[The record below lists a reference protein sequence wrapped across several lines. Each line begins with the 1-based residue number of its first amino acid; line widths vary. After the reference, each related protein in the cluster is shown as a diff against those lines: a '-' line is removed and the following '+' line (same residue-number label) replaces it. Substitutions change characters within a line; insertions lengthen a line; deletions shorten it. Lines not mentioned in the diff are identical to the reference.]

1 MTEPLWRSRPDAFAI
16 RPATEL
22 RRHQVNDFIWLS
34 ESNSNVYLVK
44 TSEGRVV
51 INTGMAFEAT
61 VHKQWFDELGGG
73 PLRTIVL
80 TQGHVDHVGGVDVL
94 REPGTLVVAQANNPS
109 HQAYDA
115 RLAPFRARR
124 SMFAFAES
132 ILAATRAAR
141 GGPAPPPQARPT
153 PDVLFEGRYA
163 FTLGGVRFELIGVAG
178 AETEDSLLVWL
189 PQQRVCFTGNVFG
202 ALFGHFPN
210 LVTIRGDR
218 YRDPLRYVETLDV
231 LLGLEAE
238 MLCVGHGGPVV
249 GREAIRGEI
258 LRMRGA
264 VLHVHDAVVAA
275 MNAGWDVFRALR
287 EIRLPPE
294 LEVGEG
300 YGKVAWSARAIWEM
314 YQGWFHAR
322 STTELYPEPPWSAS
336 PELVALAGGPGPV
349 AEAARKRAESEPVRA
364 LHLAE
369 AALAADPAHRGAL
382 EASLAAH
389 RTLRAG
395 ATNFWEVKWLEK
407 EIARLERALSLRAGS
422 PRGG

>member
-1 MTEPLWRSRPDAFAI
+1 MTEPLFRSRPDAFAI
-16 RPATEL
+16 RPATEV
-22 RRHQVNDFIWLS
+22 RRQRLNDFIWLS
-34 ESNSNVYLVK
+34 ESNSNAYLV
-44 TSEGRVV
+44 TTPGGRVV
-51 INTGMAFEAT
+51 INTGMGFEAP
-61 VHKQWFDELGGG
+61 VHKAYFDSIDAS
-73 PLRTIVL
+73 PLRYILL

-94 REPGTLVVAQANNPS
+94 REPGTLVVAHANNPS

-124 SMFAFAES
+124 SMFAFADS
-132 ILAATRAAR
+132 IRAATKAA
-141 GGPAPPPQARPT
+141 GGAAPPPQARPT

-163 FTLGGVRFELIGVAG
+163 FTLGGLRFELIGVAG

-189 PQQRVCFTGNVFG
+189 PQHRICFTGNVFG

-218 YRDPLRYVETLDV
+218 YRDPLKYVETLDV
-231 LLGLEAE
+231 LLGLDAE
-238 MLCVGHGGPVV
+238 MLCVGHAGPVV
-249 GREAIRGEI
+249 GRDVIRAEI

-275 MNAGWDVFRALR
+275 MNAGQDVWQTLR
-287 EIRLPPE
+287 TLRLPPE

-314 YQGWFHAR
+314 YQGWFHGR
-322 STTELYPEPPWSAS
+322 STTELYAVPYWSAS

-349 AEAARKRAESEPVRA
+349 AEAAKKKASSAPLEA

-369 AALAADPAHRGAL
+369 AALAAEPEHRGAL

-395 ATNFWEVKWLEK
+395 ATNFWEVRWLEK
-407 EIARLERALSLRAGS
+407 EIAKLGQALGS
-422 PRGG
+422 AA

>member
-1 MTEPLWRSRPDAFAI
+1 MPEPLWRTRPDAFAI
-16 RPATEL
+16 RPATEI
-22 RRHQVNDFIWLS
+22 RRQRINDFVWLS
-34 ESNSNVYLVK
+34 ESSSNVYLVV

-51 INTGMAFEAT
+51 INTGMAFEAP
-61 VHKQWFDELGGG
+61 VHKAWFDSIDAG
-73 PLRTIVL
+73 PLRYIVL
-80 TQGHVDHVGGVDVL
+80 TQGHVDHVGGVDVM

-124 SMFAFAES
+124 SMFAFGDT
-132 ILAATRAAR
+132 IRAATQAAA
-141 GGPAPPPQARPT
+141 GGAPPPPQARPT

-163 FTLGGVRFELIGVAG
+163 FTLGGLAFELIAAPG

-189 PQQRVCFTGNVFG
+189 PQHGICFTGNVFG

-231 LLGLEAE
+231 LAGLDAE
-238 MLCVGHGGPVV
+238 MLLTGHHGPVT
-249 GREAIRGEI
+249 GRDVIRAE
-258 LRMRGA
+258 LARMKGA

-275 MNAGWDVFRALR
+275 MNAGKDVFETMR
-287 EIRLPPE
+287 EVRLPPG
-294 LEVGEG
+294 LAVGEG
-300 YGKVAWSARAIWEM
+300 YGKVPWSARAIWEM

-322 STTELYPEPPWSAS
+322 STTELYEVPYWSAS

-349 AEAARKRAESEPVRA
+349 AEAARKKAESAPVEA

-369 AALAADPAHRGAL
+369 AALAADAKHRGAL

-389 RTLRAG
+389 RALRG
-395 ATNFWEVKWLEK
+395 RATNFWERKWLEK
-407 EIARLERALSLRAGS
+407 EIAKLERALA
-422 PRGG
+422 

>member
-1 MTEPLWRSRPDAFAI
+1 MTEPLFRSRPDAFAI
-16 RPATEL
+16 RPATEV
-22 RRHQVNDFIWLS
+22 RRQRLSDFIWLS
-34 ESNSNVYLVK
+34 ESNSNVYLV
-44 TSEGRVV
+44 TTPEGRVV
-51 INTGMAFEAT
+51 INTGMGFEAP
-61 VHKQWFDELGGG
+61 VHKAYFDSIDAS
-73 PLRTIVL
+73 PLRYILL
-80 TQGHVDHVGGVDVL
+80 TQGHVDHVGGVNVL
-94 REPGTLVVAQANNPS
+94 REPGTLVVAHANNPS

-124 SMFAFAES
+124 SMFAFADS
-132 ILAATRAAR
+132 IRAATKAA
-141 GGPAPPPQARPT
+141 GGAAPPPQARPT

-163 FTLGGVRFELIGVAG
+163 FTLGGLRFELIGVAG

-189 PQQRVCFTGNVFG
+189 PQHRICFTGNVFG

-218 YRDPLRYVETLDV
+218 YRDPLKYVETLDV
-231 LLGLEAE
+231 LLGLDAE
-238 MLCVGHGGPVV
+238 MLCVGHAGPVV
-249 GREAIRGEI
+249 GRDVIRAEI

-275 MNAGWDVFRALR
+275 MNAGQDVWQTLR
-287 EIRLPPE
+287 TLRLPPE

-314 YQGWFHAR
+314 YQGWFHGR
-322 STTELYPEPPWSAS
+322 STTELYAVPYWSAS

-349 AEAARKRAESEPVRA
+349 AEAAKKKASSAPLEA

-369 AALAADPAHRGAL
+369 AALAAEPEHRGAL

-395 ATNFWEVKWLEK
+395 ATNFWEVRWLEK
-407 EIARLERALSLRAGS
+407 QIAKLGQALGS
-422 PRGG
+422 AA

>member
-1 MTEPLWRSRPDAFAI
+1 MPEPLWRTRPDAFAI
-16 RPATEL
+16 RPATEI
-22 RRHQVNDFIWLS
+22 RRQQVNEFIWLS
-34 ESNSNVYLVK
+34 ESNSNVYLVV

-51 INTGMAFEAT
+51 INTGMGFEAPL
-61 VHKQWFDELGGG
+61 HKAWFDSIDRG
-73 PLRTIVL
+73 PLRYIVL

-94 REPGTLVVAQANNPS
+94 REPGTLVVAQANDPS

-124 SMFAFAES
+124 SMFAFADS
-132 ILAATRAAR
+132 IRAAGQAA
-141 GGPAPPPQARPT
+141 GGAAPPQARPT
-153 PDVLFEGRYA
+153 PDVMFEDRFT
-163 FTLGGVRFELIGVAG
+163 FTLGGLRFELIAAPG

-189 PQQRVCFTGNVFG
+189 PQHRICFTGNVFG

-218 YRDPLRYVETLDV
+218 YRDALRYVETLDL
-231 LLGLEAE
+231 LLGLDAE
-238 MLCVGHGGPVV
+238 TLCVGHAGPVV
-249 GREAIRGEI
+249 GRDVIRAEL

-275 MNAGWDVFRALR
+275 MNAGRNVWETLR
-287 EIRLPPE
+287 ELRLPPA

-300 YGKVAWSARAIWEM
+300 YGKVAWSGRAIWEM
-314 YQGWFHAR
+314 YQGWFHGR
-322 STTELYPEPPWSAS
+322 STTELYPVPHWAVS

-349 AEAARKRAESEPVRA
+349 AEAAAKKTESAPLEA

-369 AALAADPAHRGAL
+369 AALAADPSQRGAL
-382 EASLAAH
+382 AASLAAH

-407 EIARLERALSLRAGS
+407 EIARLERAL
-422 PRGG
+422 GGAA

>member
-34 ESNSNVYLVK
+34 ESNSNVYLV
-44 TSEGRVV
+44 TTPEGRVV
-51 INTGMAFEAT
+51 INTGMGFEAP
-61 VHKQWFDELGGG
+61 VHKAWFDSIDAS
-73 PLRTIVL
+73 PLRYILL
-80 TQGHVDHVGGVDVL
+80 TQGHVDHVGGVDVF
-94 REPGTLVVAQANNPS
+94 REPGTKLVAQANNPS

-124 SMFAFAES
+124 SMFAFADS
-132 ILAATRAAR
+132 IRAASKAA
-141 GGPAPPPQARPT
+141 GGAAPPPQARPT
-153 PDVLFEGRYA
+153 PDVLFEGRFT
-163 FTLGGVRFELIGVAG
+163 FTLGGLRFELIGVAG

-189 PQQRVCFTGNVFG
+189 PQHGICFTGNVFG

-231 LLGLEAE
+231 LLGLDAE
-238 MLCVGHGGPVV
+238 LLCTGHHGPVV
-249 GREAIRGEI
+249 GRDVIRAEVT
-258 LRMRGA
+258 RMRGA
-264 VLHVHDAVVAA
+264 VLFVHDAVVAA
-275 MNAGWDVFRALR
+275 MNAGKDVFETVR
-287 EIRLPPE
+287 ELRLPPE

-314 YQGWFHAR
+314 YQGWFHGR
-322 STTELYPEPPWSAS
+322 STTELYPVPYWSAS
-336 PELVALAGGPGPV
+336 PALVALAGGAGPV
-349 AEAARKRAESEPVRA
+349 AEAARKKAESEPVEA

-369 AALAADPAHRGAL
+369 AALAAEPKHRGAL

-395 ATNFWEVKWLEK
+395 ATNFWEIRWLDK
-407 EIARLERALSLRAGS
+407 EIARLTKALGS
-422 PRGG
+422 ST

>member
-1 MTEPLWRSRPDAFAI
+1 MTEPLFRSRPDAFAI

-22 RRHQVNDFIWLS
+22 RRQRLNDFIWLS
-34 ESNSNVYLVK
+34 ESNSNAYLV
-44 TSEGRVV
+44 TTPGGRVV
-51 INTGMAFEAT
+51 VNTGMGFEAP
-61 VHKQWFDELGGG
+61 VHKAYFDSIDAS
-73 PLRTIVL
+73 PLRYILL

-94 REPGTLVVAQANNPS
+94 REPGTLVVAHANNPS

-124 SMFAFAES
+124 SMFAFADS
-132 ILAATRAAR
+132 IRAATKAA
-141 GGPAPPPQARPT
+141 GGAAPPPQARPM

-163 FTLGGVRFELIGVAG
+163 FTLGGLRFELIGVAG

-189 PQQRVCFTGNVFG
+189 PQHRICFTGNVFG

-218 YRDPLRYVETLDV
+218 YRDPLKYVETLDV
-231 LLGLEAE
+231 VLGLDAE
-238 MLCVGHGGPVV
+238 MLCVGHAGPVV
-249 GREAIRGEI
+249 GRDVIRTEI

-275 MNAGWDVFRALR
+275 MNAGQDVWQTLR
-287 EIRLPPE
+287 TLRLPPE

-314 YQGWFHAR
+314 YQGWFHGR
-322 STTELYPEPPWSAS
+322 STTELYAVPYWSAS

-349 AEAARKRAESEPVRA
+349 AEAAKKKASSAPLEA

-369 AALAADPAHRGAL
+369 AALAAEPEHRGAL

-395 ATNFWEVKWLEK
+395 ATNFWEVRWLEK
-407 EIARLERALSLRAGS
+407 EIAKLGQALGS
-422 PRGG
+422 AA